1 MAKFLNLDGLI
12 YFWGRVKSYVDTGLN
27 NKASSDHI
35 QTLDKGGTGAINAAN
50 ARTNLGLAYGTTAG
64 TVCQGNDSRL
74 SDTRTPKAH
83 THTVSEITNF
93 PTSITPTA
101 HNQAASTITAGT
113 LGGQVLANATATAT
127 IGTAQV
133 RNIYAG
139 TSDMVAGTTPL
150 TTGTIYIV
158 YE

>member
-1 MAKFLNLDGLI
+1 MKFLTHDGLL
-12 YFWGRVKSYVDTGLN
+12 YFWRKVKDYVDTKDTATNTKITTLN
-27 NKASSDHI
+27 STVSTLNTTVSGKANS
-35 QTLDKGGTGAINAAN
+35 T
-50 ARTNLGLAYGTTAG
+50 
-64 TVCQGNDSRL
+64 
-74 SDTRTPKAH
+74 H
-83 THTVSEITNF
+83 THTKSQITDF
-93 PTSITPTA
+93 PTSMTPSA
-101 HNQAASTITAGT
+101 HNQAAGTITAGT
-113 LGGQVLANATATAT
+113 LAGQVLANASATAT